1 MAVKVGERAP
11 DFTLVD
17 TGLKPRA
24 LKDFLGKTTVLAFY
38 PAAFTGVCTKEMCT
52 FRDSLGQLSGIGAQV
67 VGISADTPFS
77 NKAFAEQNGL
87 TFPVLSDYNREVIK
101 AFGIAFPDLA
111 GLKGLTVAKRSV
123 FVLDRQGVVRYAWVS
138 EDPKKEPDYAEVTK
152 AAQSLK

>member
-1 MAVKVGERAP
+1 MAVKVGEKAP
-11 DFTLVD
+11 EFTLVD
-17 TGLKPRA
+17 TGLKPRS
-24 LKDFLGKTTVLAFY
+24 LRDFLGKTTVLAFY

-52 FRDSLGQLSGIGAQV
+52 FRDSLAQLNGIGAQV
-67 VGISADTPFS
+67 VGISADIPFS

-87 TFPVLSDYNREVIK
+87 TFPVLSDYNREAIK
-101 AFGIAFPDLA
+101 AFGITFPDLA

-123 FVLDRQGVVRYAWVS
+123 FVLDKQGIVRYAWVS

>member
-1 MAVKVGERAP
+1 MAILVGQKAP

-17 TGLKPRA
+17 TALKPHS
-24 LKDFLGKTTVLAFY
+24 LKDFQGKTTVLAFY

-52 FRDSLGQLSGIGAQV
+52 FRDNLSQLNSIGAQV

-77 NKAFAEQNGL
+77 NKAFAEKHGL
-87 TFPVLSDYNREVIK
+87 NFPLLSDYNREAIK

-123 FVLDRQGVVRYAWVS
+123 FVLDKQGTVRYAWVS
-138 EDPKKEPDYAEVTK
+138 EDPKKEPDYAEVTR
-152 AAQSLK
+152 AAQALK

>member
-1 MAVKVGERAP
+1 MAVKVGEKAP
-11 DFTLVD
+11 EFTLVD
-17 TGLKPRA
+17 TALKPRS
-24 LKDFLGKTTVLAFY
+24 LKEFLGKTTVLVFY
-38 PAAFTGVCTKEMCT
+38 PAAFTGVCTKEMCA
-52 FRDSLGQLSGIGAQV
+52 FRDNLSQLSSIGAQV

-77 NKAFAEQNGL
+77 NKAFVEQNSL
-87 TFPVLSDYNREVIK
+87 TFPILSDYNREAIK

-123 FVLDRQGVVRYAWVS
+123 FVLDKQGVVKYAWVS

>member
-1 MAVKVGERAP
+1 MAVKVGEKAP

-17 TGLKPRA
+17 TGLKPRS
-24 LKDFLGKTTVLAFY
+24 LKEFLGKTTVLAFY

-52 FRDSLGQLSGIGAQV
+52 FRDTLGQLTSVGAQV
-67 VGISADTPFS
+67 VGISTDTPFS

-87 TFPVLSDYNREVIK
+87 TFPVLSDYNREVTK

-123 FVLDRQGVVRYAWVS
+123 FVLDKQGVVRYAWIS
-138 EDPKKEPDYAEVTK
+138 EDPKKEPDYAEVTT
-152 AAQSLK
+152 AARSLK

>member
-1 MAVKVGERAP
+1 MAVQVGQKAP

-17 TGLKPRA
+17 TGLKARS

-38 PAAFTGVCTKEMCT
+38 PAAFTGVCTKEMCA
-52 FRDSLGQLSGIGAQV
+52 FRDSLSQLTGSGAQV

-77 NKAFAEQNGL
+77 NKAFAEQNSL
-87 TFPVLSDYNREVIK
+87 TFPVLSDYNREAIK

-123 FVLDRQGVVRYAWVS
+123 FVLDKQGVVKYAWVS

-152 AAQSLK
+152 AARSLK

>member
-1 MAVKVGERAP
+1 MAVTVGERAP

-17 TGLKPRA
+17 TGLKPRS
-24 LKDFLGKTTVLAFY
+24 LKEFLGKTTVLAFY

-52 FRDSLGQLSGIGAQV
+52 FRDSLGQLNGIGAQV
-67 VGISADTPFS
+67 VAISADTPFS

-87 TFPVLSDYNREVIK
+87 TFPVLSDYGREVIK

-123 FVLDRQGVVRYAWVS
+123 FVLDKQGVVRYAWIS
-138 EDPKKEPDYAEVTK
+138 EDPKKEPDYAEVTRV
-152 AAQSLK
+152 AQSVK